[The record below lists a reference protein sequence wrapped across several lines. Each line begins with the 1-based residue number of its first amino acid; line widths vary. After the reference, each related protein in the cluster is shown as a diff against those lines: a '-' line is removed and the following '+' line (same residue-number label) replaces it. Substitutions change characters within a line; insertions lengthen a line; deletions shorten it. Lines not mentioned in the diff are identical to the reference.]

1 MGKKYQ
7 RVKIFFVRKDL
18 KKENVHHFIKNP
30 FVDPGCSPKRLI
42 LMQITFFT

>member
-18 KKENVHHFIKNP
+18 KEENVHHSIKNP